1 MIKDCPKRN
10 YFVMQ
15 HASPDSS
22 TTEKAASRE
31 EEATTTEKEVRTEA
45 MATEATEIVE
55 IEEEAEA
62 TVTVEIAATDLVE
75 ATTRRETAAA
85 AGAEATR
92 RGTTREEDPEA
103 PTPAEA
109 DDLWISSFP
118 SFTCLS
124 PFLR

>member
-10 YFVMQ
+10 LFVIQ
-15 HASPDSS
+15 HANPESS

-31 EEATTTEKEVRTEA
+31 EEATTTEKVVRTEA
-45 MATEATEIVE
+45 MATEVTEIVE

-62 TVTVEIAATDLVE
+62 TVIVETAATDLVE
-75 ATTRRETAAA
+75 ATTRRETAVA

-103 PTPAEA
+103 PTPAGA
-109 DDLWISSFP
+109 DDL
-118 SFTCLS
+118 
-124 PFLR
+124 